1 MNLPNHLSI
10 LRILLTPV
18 FVILLFSDKLIIQ
31 YISLM
36 VFTIAVLTDWYDGY
50 IARKY
55 NNISEWGK
63 FLDPLAD
70 KVLVIT
76 CLIVF
81 NRFGYIPNW
90 MILVIIIRDLII
102 TSLRLYSIKSV
113 IPVQTNFLG
122 KVKTCAQLIVLFYLY
137 LYRLFIIRGEVV
149 SQNRTLNILFHSK
162 VITGLLYTVIIFTV
176 VSGIIYLTENK
187 YHLKKLAED
196 IYGLFL
202 PSESGKDI

>member
-1 MNLPNHLSI
+1 MNLPNQLSI

-18 FVILLFSDKLIIQ
+18 FVILLFNDKLIIQ
-31 YISLM
+31 YISLI

-55 NNISEWGK
+55 DNISEWGK

-76 CLIVF
+76 CLIIF
-81 NRFGYIPNW
+81 NRFGYIPSW
-90 MILVIIIRDLII
+90 MIWVIIIRDMII
-102 TSLRLYSIKSV
+102 TSLRLYSIKS
-113 IPVQTNFLG
+113 IKPVQTNFFG
-122 KVKTCAQLIVLFYLY
+122 KVKTCAQLIVLFYIY
-137 LYRLFIIRGEVV
+137 LYHLFIISEEVV
-149 SQNRTLNILFHSK
+149 SQNRILNILFHSQIIA
-162 VITGLLYTVIIFTV
+162 VLLYFVIIFTV
-176 VSGIIYLTENK
+176 VSGIIYLIKNK

-196 IYGLFL
+196 IYGILL